1 MQQGELGV
9 CYMLATIASLA
20 NNPTYIEKM
29 FVFSDTKLGFYVIK
43 LYINGK
49 PKFFVI
55 DDQIPCSNSTNFPV
69 FTQPVGNEL
78 WVMLMEKVWAKA
90 IGSYLSA
97 EGMVP
102 D

>member
-1 MQQGELGV
+1 
-9 CYMLATIASLA
+9 MLATISSLA
-20 NNPTYIEKM
+20 TNPKYIEDI
-29 FVFSDTKLGFYVIK
+29 FVFTDVQLGFYVIK
-43 LYINGK
+43 LYIHGK
-49 PKFFVI
+49 PKLFTI
-55 DDQIPCSNSTNFPV
+55 DDQIPCDKSSNYPV

-102 D
+102 DEMM